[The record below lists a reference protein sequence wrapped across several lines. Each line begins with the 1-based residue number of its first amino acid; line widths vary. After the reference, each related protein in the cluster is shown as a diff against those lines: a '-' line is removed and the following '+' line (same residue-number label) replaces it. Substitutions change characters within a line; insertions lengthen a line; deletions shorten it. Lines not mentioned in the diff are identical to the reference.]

1 MRRRV
6 ACAAKG
12 PAKTHRQPNAGLA
25 REEECHPCYKQK
37 HEVLIYFNIIK
48 DNQHAANHWRCHW
61 PATSGAAGS
70 QLSDG
75 ATGDLPAAA
84 EISLPFKASVL
95 IRL

>member
-1 MRRRV
+1 MRHGRHV

-12 PAKTHRQPNAGLA
+12 PAKTHRQSNAGLA

-37 HEVLIYFNIIK
+37 HEVLSI
-48 DNQHAANHWRCHW
+48 HAANRWRCHW

-70 QLSDG
+70 ELSDG

-95 IRL
+95 TRL